1 MDFAADGVGIMRAYT
16 AKSLRQYIKRIEQI
30 KADWESKD
38 GEPNLWFRGSQK
50 ASWRLVPKLYRPKAP
65 VRDLL
70 EREDEIR
77 EEFVRRAPSLTA
89 YNPRNA
95 WEWYFLM
102 QHYAAPTRLLDWT
115 EDPQIG
121 LYFAVKD
128 SEGYHDAA
136 VWVLDPWRLNELVLG
151 VEEVL
156 PPGSDG
162 LSDSDILKYK
172 PWLPDRFDAK
182 QRLKERLPVAI
193 FPNQFD
199 RRIAAQRSCFT
210 VHGVRTD
217 SLEKLFPKSREL
229 FAKIVIPARTIENVR
244 RELEDHSI
252 DEATIYPDLEGL
264 GKCVA
269 RWLAKDEDTPHDGI
283 YTRLKPSAIEG
294 VGVFAVRDIRKGTL
308 LFSGDSDEM
317 RWVRARDLPKEAA
330 LREFYDRF
338 AVVKN
343 GKDGRP
349 KWYGCPRHFHRL
361 TMSWYIND
369 PKPTEKPN
377 VRCDENYDFWALR
390 DIKDG
395 TELTVDSDSYSDH
408 ATLKGAST
416 SSPLKKSPRRRDR
429 KSRKGMM
436 RELP

>member
-1 MDFAADGVGIMRAYT
+1 MMRTYT
-16 AKSLRQYIKRIEQI
+16 AKSLRQFIKRIEQI
-30 KADWESKD
+30 KQDWESKD
-38 GEPNLWFRGSQK
+38 GEPNLWFRGSQN
-50 ASWRLVPKLYRPKAP
+50 SRWVLVPKLYRHKAP

-128 SEGYHDAA
+128 GEGYHNAA
-136 VWVLDPWRLNELVLG
+136 VWVLDPWRLNKLVLG
-151 VEEVL
+151 DDEVL

-182 QRLKERLPVAI
+182 QRLKKKLPVAI

-210 VHGVRTD
+210 VHGAEIG
-217 SLEKLFPKSREL
+217 SLERLFPRSQKL
-229 FAKIVIPARTIENVR
+229 FAKIVIPARAIEKVR
-244 RELEDHSI
+244 EELEDYAV

-264 GKCVA
+264 GKSVS
-269 RWLAKDEDTPHDGI
+269 RWLIKREDTPHDEL

-294 VGVFAVRDIRKGTL
+294 VGVFAIKDIKKDTL

-317 RWVRARDLPKEAA
+317 RWVRARDLPKEPA

-343 GKDGRP
+343 GKSGRP
-349 KWYGCPRHFHRL
+349 KWYGCPRNFHRL

-369 PKPTEKPN
+369 PRPTEKPN
-377 VRCDENYDFWALR
+377 VRCDENYDFWALQ
-390 DIKDG
+390 DIKEG

-408 ATLKGAST
+408 AKLKDT
-416 SSPLKKSPRRRDR
+416 SSASRLKEKPKAARRAAKDPLP
-429 KSRKGMM
+429 
-436 RELP
+436 